1 MNEQLLKLYRQAQV
15 PGVAIDP
22 TNNMHYETTH
32 FSADKFAELIVQEC
46 INVLHD
52 NELWSRDVSHVL
64 NEHFGVK

>member
-32 FSADKFAELIVQEC
+32 FS
-46 INVLHD
+46 
-52 NELWSRDVSHVL
+52 SRMYQCL
-64 NEHFGVK
+64 T